1 MISLICLKRE
11 LRRVKQFAQ
20 GHTASGSAEWDFF
33 LHSRLTALVLFREV
47 PKLGKDPVRSCP
59 RPTVLG
65 T

>member
-11 LRRVKQFAQ
+11 LRQVKRFAQ

-33 LHSRLTALVLFREV
+33 LCSKFTALVLFREV
-47 PKLGKDPVRSCP
+47 PELGKDSVRSCP

-65 T
+65 M